1 MGIKWVHNT
10 IPKAESNLKIS
21 KNSDKDNNGES
32 ESEKEQETVTEEK
45 SSDIREYSSDETC
58 TTLIFL

>member
-32 ESEKEQETVTEEK
+32 ESEKE
-45 SSDIREYSSDETC
+45 
-58 TTLIFL
+58 

>member
-1 MGIKWVHNT
+1 MKTQSLPELTKHMGIKWVHNT

-32 ESEKEQETVTEEK
+32 ESEKE
-45 SSDIREYSSDETC
+45 
-58 TTLIFL
+58 